1 MLEGKKN
8 LSFLHCSLLVN
19 IRWQDIKGTLIPQIS
34 DSHYPQHHLSFTM
47 PQSDSSLSLQGKV
60 ALVTGSGKT
69 RGIGAAIATLLA
81 HHGAAV
87 ILNYVSLST
96 APSAA
101 TVVESI
107 TAAGGQALAIQAD
120 ISRPD
125 GAQKL
130 VQKAVDAFGRLDIL
144 GMSTEISISQAL
156 TLANL
161 DQSTT
166 PLLALRDRYS
176 ALLPKL

>member
-1 MLEGKKN
+1 M
-8 LSFLHCSLLVN
+8 S
-19 IRWQDIKGTLIPQIS
+19 QA
-34 DSHYPQHHLSFTM
+34 
-47 PQSDSSLSLQGKV
+47 DSSLSLQGKV

-107 TAAGGQALAIQAD
+107 TAAGGQALAVQAD

-125 GAQKL
+125 GAQRL
-130 VQKAVDAFGRLDIL
+130 VQAAIDAFGKLDIL
-144 GMSTEISISQAL
+144 GVYRNISTSLTL

-166 PLLALRDRYS
+166 PLLAPRDRYS